1 MGGHIHFFGGRL
13 IRGFSFMA
21 EALVGGGGVDSN
33 MLEGTLGVF
42 DNGMRDFLRLKDIF
56 FPGVLFLAEASSQF
70 QRCGHVP
77 RDGGGQFSTSDFRI
91 CAP

>member
-13 IRGFSFMA
+13 IRGFPFMA

-56 FPGVLFLAEASSQF
+56 FPGVFFWRRQAHNFSGVGTFLGMGAGWF
-70 QRCGHVP
+70 L
-77 RDGGGQFSTSDFRI
+77 
-91 CAP
+91 